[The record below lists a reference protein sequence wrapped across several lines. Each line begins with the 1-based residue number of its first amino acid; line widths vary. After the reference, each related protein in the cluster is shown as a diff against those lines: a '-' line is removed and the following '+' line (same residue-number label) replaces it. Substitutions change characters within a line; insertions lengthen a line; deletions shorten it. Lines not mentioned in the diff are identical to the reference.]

1 MKSVAIIPQLASP
14 VHVKPLARLEIRPED
29 FPFLSQIR
37 GHDDSRLAEY
47 GIAMQAG
54 APWPDD

>member
-1 MKSVAIIPQLASP
+1 MIPQLASP

-29 FPFLSQIR
+29 FLFLSQIR